1 MPYKKDF
8 DTDVLVEE
16 AVSLEDLVSDITGNT
31 AHLIVHNDEHNTF
44 EHVIECFMDVLH
56 YDSAQAEQLAYIIHF
71 KGKAT
76 VKTAS
81 YSTLKP
87 FKDAL
92 IDRGLSAVI
101 EETAK

>member
-1 MPYKKDF
+1 MPHKKDF

-16 AVSLEDLVSDITGNT
+16 EVSLEDLISDITGNQ

-44 EHVIECFMDVLH
+44 EHVIDSFIEVLR
-56 YDSAQAEQLAYIIHF
+56 YESTQAEQLAYIIHF

-81 YSTLKP
+81 LSVLRP
-87 FKDAL
+87 LKDAL
-92 IDRGLSAVI
+92 VDRGLSAVI
-101 EETAK
+101 EETSK